1 MKWNLISHEL
11 RQNRRGFY
19 TCLMITLI
27 FIVMLL
33 GKADAF
39 VDNPEMEKLIQ
50 GMPDGLLK
58 AFGIQVESFR
68 TFEGYLA
75 TQVFPY
81 FIVIVS
87 SFAAAWAAGSIA
99 KERDRGTG
107 EYLFTLPYSR
117 FMIFSSKAAAHLLH
131 MTLVFL
137 CGSLLLFLLA
147 QSSGHMMR
155 PTDMFRL
162 LFAGYL
168 LVLSLMGIGYALTS
182 WVASDRTAVSVG
194 AGIAVLAFLL
204 NLLAGSSE
212 MMQKLS
218 ALSPYRLF
226 DAFDIVKGESLTVA
240 CWIVTLGLYAVG
252 TAAGVF
258 ILKRRDI
265 G

>member
-19 TCLMITLI
+19 TCLSVTLI
-27 FIVMLL
+27 FILLLL

-39 VDNPEMEKLIQ
+39 VNNPEMEQLIQ

-58 AFGIQVESFR
+58 AFGIQVESFQ

-81 FIVIVS
+81 FMVILS
-87 SFAAAWAAGSIA
+87 SFAAAWAAGSIV

-107 EYLFTLPYSR
+107 EYLFALPYSR
-117 FMIFSSKAAAHLLH
+117 SEIFWSKAAAHLLH

-137 CGSLLLFLLA
+137 CGTMLLFLLA
-147 QSSGHMMR
+147 RTSGQDVRPGDMMR
-155 PTDMFRL
+155 L
-162 LFAGYL
+162 LLAGYL
-168 LVLSLMGIGYALTS
+168 LVLSFMGIGYGLTS
-182 WVASDRTAVSVG
+182 WLASDRTAVSAG

-204 NLLAGSSE
+204 NLLSSSSE

-218 ALSPYRLF
+218 AISPYRLF
-226 DAFDIVKGESLTVA
+226 NALDIVKGGGLTA
-240 CWIVTLGLYAVG
+240 AGWIVTLGLYTAG
-252 TAAGVF
+252 TAAGVLM
-258 ILKRRDI
+258 LKRRDL